1 MEYLPKLME
10 KLRADNPSRR
20 SKTRRTVI
28 VEKPKKMQNPTV
40 EAAKG
45 LKALKEIFKEGIIT
59 EEEYQ
64 SKRQSLVD
72 KL

>member
-1 MEYLPKLME
+1 ME

-20 SKTRRTVI
+20 SKRRTII
-28 VEKPKKMQNPTV
+28 VEKPKKTQNPTV

-64 SKRQSLVD
+64 SKRQSLVN

>member
-1 MEYLPKLME
+1 MMFF
-10 KLRADNPSRR
+10 
-20 SKTRRTVI
+20 
-28 VEKPKKMQNPTV
+28 
-40 EAAKG
+40 